1 MQPQHKNVNSAFQSL
16 IDLKHRSIKIDT
28 IAHKIETE
36 RKKKINMK
44 QHTPVRMVISS
55 GHSARF
61 SSLFYPPTLSYSDYK
76 PFITHCIIFI
86 RCPLCDSY
94 QMNDEVFLLF
104 MHQQPAQ
111 SLPLTHRPFLMNASC
126 VVFPLVLVV
135 CVCVRAGCFF
145 FWCYSRRQP

>member
-1 MQPQHKNVNSAFQSL
+1 
-16 IDLKHRSIKIDT
+16 
-28 IAHKIETE
+28 
-36 RKKKINMK
+36 MK

-145 FWCYSRRQP
+145 FLVLFSQATIIYKQHKAKDLLNRKSISINQQRAHAADSHIIPRLSIHES